1 MQKFYIHKDDKQQ
14 GPFST
19 DELKDQKISRDTMVW
34 FEGADNWKK
43 AIEVDDL
50 KEICKSI
57 PPPLQTNSPVIPPP
71 LVDNKPK
78 EVSKPTVD
86 EKPTKKKTTLIIVVV
101 AVLLVGGLGTFI
113 YTNQQ
118 AKQVE
123 IQRQIEEQRKVLE
136 EQNTKIQEQADIEAA
151 RLAEE
156 QKQKRAANAKQ
167 RQAEL
172 ESLKYEYDNAVT
184 TLRAVKIRLNEI
196 QQFQLLRTASE
207 KQQQVQAQ
215 LESIRSWEN
224 EVDRLKKEIDKYLL
238 DKNASL

>member
-43 AIEVDDL
+43 AIEVDNL
-50 KEICKSI
+50 KEIFKSI

-78 EVSKPTVD
+78 EVSKPTVG
-86 EKPTKKKTTLIIVVV
+86 EKPMKKKIPIIIVFIVT
-101 AVLLVGGLGTFI
+101 VLLIGGLGTFI

-123 IQRQIEEQRKVLE
+123 IQQQIAEQRKVLE
-136 EQNTKIQEQADIEAA
+136 EQNTKIQKQADIEAA

-156 QKQKRAANAKQ
+156 QKQKRAADAAQ

-184 TLRAVKIRLNEI
+184 TLRAAKIRLDEI

-224 EVDRLKKEIDKYLL
+224 EVDRIKKEIDKY
-238 DKNASL
+238 

>member
-50 KEICKSI
+50 KEIFKSI

-78 EVSKPTVD
+78 EVSKQTVD

-123 IQRQIEEQRKVLE
+123 IQRQIEEQR
-136 EQNTKIQEQADIEAA
+136 
-151 RLAEE
+151 
-156 QKQKRAANAKQ
+156 
-167 RQAEL
+167 QAEL
-172 ESLKYEYDNAVT
+172 ESLKYEYDNSVT
-184 TLRAVKIRLNEI
+184 TLRAAKIRLNEI

-224 EVDRLKKEIDKYLL
+224 EGDRLKKEIDKY
-238 DKNASL
+238 

>member
-1 MQKFYIHKDDKQQ
+1 MQKFYIHKDDQQQ

-19 DELKDQKISRDTMVW
+19 NELKDLKITRDTMVW

-50 KEICKSI
+50 KEIFKSI
-57 PPPLQTNSPVIPPP
+57 PPPIQTNQPVIPPP
-71 LVDNKPK
+71 LVDKKPK

-86 EKPTKKKTTLIIVVV
+86 AKPKKKNTTLIIIVI

-118 AKQVE
+118 AKQAE
-123 IQRQIEEQRKVLE
+123 IQRQLE
-136 EQNTKIQEQADIEAA
+136 EQNLKIQEQEKIEAA

-156 QKQKRAANAKQ
+156 QRQKRAANAAQ

-172 ESLKYEYDNAVT
+172 ESLNYDYDQAVT
-184 TLRAVKIRLNEI
+184 NLRAAKIRLDEI

-207 KQQQVQAQ
+207 KQQQVQGQ
-215 LESIRSWEN
+215 LETIRSWEN
-224 EVDRLKKEIDKYLL
+224 EVDRLKKEINKY
-238 DKNASL
+238 